1 MYNIFLYMYVVM
13 WMYVPF
19 HSFDPHRK
27 FSFVLGRDTSIDCRI
42 SRNATNM
49 APDSWPATPNPQSS
63 PPSLRKRSGVLV
75 LVLVLVLV
83 DCNPYPCDMY
93 QYLP

>member
-1 MYNIFLYMYVVM
+1 MYVVI
-13 WMYVPF
+13 WMYVLF

-27 FSFVLGRDTSIDCRI
+27 FSLVLGRDTLDTSIDCRI

-75 LVLVLVLV
+75 LVLLV
-83 DCNPYPCDMY
+83 DCNPYAPCDMY